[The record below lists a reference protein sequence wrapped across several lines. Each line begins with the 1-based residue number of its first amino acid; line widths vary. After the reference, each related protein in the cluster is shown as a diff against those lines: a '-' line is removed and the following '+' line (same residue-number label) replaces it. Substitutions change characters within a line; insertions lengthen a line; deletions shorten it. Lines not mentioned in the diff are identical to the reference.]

1 VTAHLRLLSVLQ
13 LVWGA
18 IGLLLGVSTLLLAL
32 GAVAIG
38 VSASGDRVAAGVTAT
53 AFGIFA
59 AAMVVGGVVNAWA
72 GAALRRREP
81 NARIV
86 VLALSVINLF
96 VLPFGTALAI
106 YAYWVLLH
114 NDTRMMF
121 ETGNP
126 GARGPG
132 SPHIQRA

>member
-1 VTAHLRLLSVLQ
+1 MTAHLRLLSILQ

-18 IGLLLGVSTLLLAL
+18 IGLLLGASTLLLAL

-38 VSASGDRVAAGVTAT
+38 VSAEGDRLAAGVTAT

-59 AAMVVGGVVNAWA
+59 AAMIVGGVVNAWA
-72 GAALRRREP
+72 GAALQRREP
-81 NARIV
+81 NGRIV
-86 VLALSVINLF
+86 VLAIAVINLF

-106 YAYWVLLH
+106 YAFWVLLH

-121 ETGNP
+121 ETRSP
-126 GARGPG
+126 GPRGPG

>member
-1 VTAHLRLLSVLQ
+1 MISHLRLLSILQ

-18 IGLLLGVSTLLLAL
+18 VGLLLGASTLLLAL

-53 AFGIFA
+53 AFGVFA
-59 AAMVVGGVVNAWA
+59 AGLIAGGAANAWA
-72 GAALRRREP
+72 GVALRRLEP
-81 NARIV
+81 NGRLV
-86 VLALSVINLF
+86 VLALGVLNLF

-121 ETGNP
+121 E
-126 GARGPG
+126 ARGPG